1 MVKIGGQGRPG
12 IEDVCLCV
20 CSHEWRVGDGL
31 DSIDLFHHGLQVQ
44 GGVLMK
50 DKPP

>member
-1 MVKIGGQGRPG
+1 MEGRKG
-12 IEDVCLCV
+12 LGLRMCVCMCVCL
-20 CSHEWRVGDGL
+20 HEWRVGDGL